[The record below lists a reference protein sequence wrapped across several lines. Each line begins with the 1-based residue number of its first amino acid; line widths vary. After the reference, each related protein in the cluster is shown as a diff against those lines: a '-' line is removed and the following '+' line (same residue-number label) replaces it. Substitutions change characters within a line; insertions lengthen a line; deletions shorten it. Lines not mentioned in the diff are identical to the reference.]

1 MASPSSLPV
10 GKLPPD
16 LLAKILSGAPLT
28 DPRVL
33 LGPGVG
39 LDCAVVDLGDR
50 MLVFKSD
57 PITFASEDIGWYAVQ
72 VCANDVAT
80 TGAEPRWLLAT
91 ALLPE
96 DHTPPELAEKIAWQ
110 IFEACRELGISV
122 IGGHTEITHGID
134 RPILSCTMIGEV
146 QAGRLV
152 TPRGAVPG
160 DRLLLTKGVPVEAV
174 SIIAR
179 EFADRLGDLL
189 SLAEVED
196 ACRHLYNPGI
206 SVVLDARLACHAG
219 RVHAMHDPTEGGLA
233 SALWELSQACGH
245 SLQVDLD
252 AVPVLPL
259 AKRICAHL
267 KLDPLAC
274 IASGALLLAVAGED
288 AAAIR
293 RALEQEGIACAEI
306 GQVCAGPPRV
316 MVGGTAIPE
325 LLPIPQRDELA
336 KLFSS

>member
-206 SVVLDARLACHAG
+206 SVVLDARLATRQRVGWHRLYGSYPRPAG
-219 RVHAMHDPTEGGLA
+219 TACRSTWMLCRCCRWQSGFVHISNSTRWLA
-233 SALWELSQACGH
+233 SPQGRCFWRWLVMMPQPSAGH
-245 SLQVDLD
+245 WSRK
-252 AVPVLPL
+252 VLPALRSGRYAPARPGSWL
-259 AKRICAHL
+259 A
-267 KLDPLAC
+267 
-274 IASGALLLAVAGED
+274 
-288 AAAIR
+288 
-293 RALEQEGIACAEI
+293 EQPSQNCCPSRS
-306 GQVCAGPPRV
+306 V
-316 MVGGTAIPE
+316 TN
-325 LLPIPQRDELA
+325 
-336 KLFSS
+336 